1 MPTDARIKQT
11 RSRKSAKTNT
21 SKRPSAQISKRRLT
35 KAQAQKPKPQNP
47 PEQRERP
54 APRATKQD
62 RMLALLSRPDGVTI
76 PELMDATD
84 WQRHSVHGFLSGTVK
99 KKLGFTL
106 VSSSAEDGVRHYRIA
121 PRFER

>member
-1 MPTDARIKQT
+1 MPTDSRIKQT

-21 SKRPSAQISKRRLT
+21 SKRPSAQSSKRRLT
-35 KAQAQKPKPQNP
+35 KAQAQNPKPQNP

-62 RMLALLSRPDGVTI
+62 RMLALLSRPEGVTI
-76 PELMDATD
+76 PELMEATD

-106 VSSSAEDGVRHYRIA
+106 VSSSAEDGVRHYRVA